1 MLMLAGTAGLG
12 LLLGGGMFAGIY
24 RFGVTRHEL
33 PVPGLRSR
41 VRLVQLSDLHYGQ
54 WLQQGSVAEW
64 VQAALAEQ
72 PDLLILNGDYIDS
85 RTRSD
90 TGPFYDALSP
100 LSAPLGV
107 YAVWGNHDHVMR
119 SRTAELQ
126 SRFAAMGI
134 TVLTNEV
141 AQVREDLQVAG
152 VDDFRLGSPD
162 LAGTIARL
170 QPGVPGILVTHN
182 PDQLIDVPAGSFS
195 LALAGH
201 THGGQV
207 RLPFI
212 GAPHTQSAH
221 GQRFVQGW
229 VDAPVP
235 AYVSRGLGVTALPIR
250 LLCPPELVVIDLL
263 PA

>member
-1 MLMLAGTAGLG
+1 MLMLAGAAGLG
-12 LLLGGGMFAGIY
+12 LLLGGGMFSGIY

-33 PVPGLRSR
+33 PVSGLRSR
-41 VRLVQLSDLHYGQ
+41 VRVVQLSDLHFGQ
-54 WLQQGSVAEW
+54 WLQQGSVEGW

-72 PDLLILNGDYIDS
+72 PDLIILNGDYIDS
-85 RTRSD
+85 RARTD
-90 TGPFYDALSP
+90 AGPFYQAIRP

-107 YAVWGNHDHVMR
+107 YAVWGNHDHVRR
-119 SRTAELQ
+119 SRLAELHE
-126 SRFAAMGI
+126 RFEEMGI
-134 TVLTNEV
+134 TVLTNRT

-162 LAGTIARL
+162 LPGTIAQL
-170 QPGVPGILVTHN
+170 QPGVASILVTHN
-182 PDQLIDVPAGSFS
+182 PDQLVDVPAGSFS

-207 RLPFI
+207 RLPLI

-235 AYVSRGLGVTALPIR
+235 AYVSRGLGVTALPVR

-263 PA
+263 PV